1 MNFYSFF
8 LFAILS
14 IALVA
19 GNDVKRPAG
28 HVDRHDGHA
37 PDGDQAVNNEEIVIG
52 DGKVIGKDAA
62 GHLLIR
68 GHRFTK

>member
-28 HVDRHDGHA
+28 HVDRHGGHA
-37 PDGDQAVNNEEIVIG
+37 PDGD
-52 DGKVIGKDAA
+52 
-62 GHLLIR
+62 H
-68 GHRFTK
+68 HRIKRDFPGRKQGNPPKFNRERLEKRVH